1 MLLARAEVQLALQAA
16 QATLALLL
24 LLTEIDVLA
33 LQVLVHHD
41 LLFGAR
47 VNIFTYG
54 VAKGLLVC
62 EESKLVALRPNY
74 DGGRYRFLLQ
84 LFRAVPAA
92 YSI

>member
-16 QATLALLL
+16 QAILALLL

-47 VNIFTYG
+47 VDIFTDG

-62 EESKLVALRPNY
+62 EESKLVALRPDY
-74 DGGRYRFLLQ
+74 DGSRYRFLLQ
-84 LFRAVPAA
+84 LFRAVPAVH
-92 YSI
+92 SV